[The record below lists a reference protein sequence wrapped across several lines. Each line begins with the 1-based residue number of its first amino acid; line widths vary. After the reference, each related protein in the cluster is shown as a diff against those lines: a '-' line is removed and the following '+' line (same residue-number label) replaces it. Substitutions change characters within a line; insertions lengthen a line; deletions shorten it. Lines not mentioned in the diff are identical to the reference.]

1 MNRLKRYLLTGLVVL
16 LPVVLTTYVLLAIFR
31 FSDRIL
37 GRFIEGLIGFYIP
50 GIGLVLSLVIVLLT
64 GFLTTVLLGRRIF
77 VVIENMFLKFPLVR
91 QIYPSAKQIINF
103 LFSKDRLQFRKVVL
117 VEYPRKGIWSMGFIT
132 NETVQEVKT
141 KTGQDLLNVF
151 IPSSPGPFTG
161 YFMFVPKQEIIF
173 LDMTI
178 EEGLK
183 LIISGGVVNP

>member
-103 LFSKDRLQFRKVVL
+103 LFSKDRLQLKKVIL

-161 YFMFVPKQEIIF
+161 YFMFVPKSDIIF

-178 EEGLK
+178 EDALK
-183 LIISGGVVNP
+183 LIISDGVVNP

>member
-103 LFSKDRLQFRKVVL
+103 LFSKDRLQLRKVVL

-132 NETVQEVKT
+132 NETVKEVKT

-161 YFMFVPKQEIIF
+161 YFMFVPKSDIIF

-178 EEGLK
+178 EDALK
-183 LIISGGVVNP
+183 LIISDGVVNP